1 MQEHTPSRMEVALQ
15 EKIRCSMRRNI
26 EDGILKRMAHRA
38 KDVKINRAQCFF
50 LLTNFTEGVT
60 VSFEL
65 VSEVLQLLADDHD
78 NSTSYCCAE
87 SNIVVTNDEASTS
100 SQIRAGVSDER
111 KRRIHD
117 LSVYSLADMERCMVR
132 GEIFQLNCVRD
143 GQFWQTAMR
152 TYTPKDGRTE
162 LFFVLQEFAWSLDL
176 VLLAF
181 TALKELLLTGQDILQ
196 EDLVGYEWCEVR
208 RRLILK
214 QVGDI
219 NLLSTGDCHA
229 SVRCRSAS
237 HVDKGELLEKLRE
250 IEICN
255 DAWWPSAV
263 QMNKCRIASF
273 LRRKFEG
280 QEPRVDYLPPTF
292 QIEYQDIVV
301 EAHISS
307 QVMVAELHGE
317 RVAAKYFTN
326 SVVRDQIHV
335 KEVALLACNQHP
347 YVVGLIGYA
356 TGERERPGAIV
367 MELMQKN
374 LRELIDDIMNPDDV
388 EEQPI
393 PTFYQNTTPF
403 TLDVSLHLLLQIVE
417 SLCHLKGQRVIHRD
431 VKAMNVLVTPNGD
444 AELMSETLSLQPSP
458 RERFYDVKLADFG
471 TSNSNEWDSQFRTKA
486 GTSCWMAI
494 EVIEAENNNI
504 EQSGGY
510 TWSAD
515 VYSLGITAHEIL
527 TGRLP
532 FQNLS
537 KSDLIQ
543 VLRKG
548 GKPPLPLDCPARLR
562 ELLQDCLATNPNER
576 PDIFK
581 IREGL
586 WRCRVEMLLHHGDKL
601 PIRSTMNRYVT

>member
-1 MQEHTPSRMEVALQ
+1 MSLE

-26 EDGILKRMAHRA
+26 KDGILKRMAHRA

-65 VSEVLQLLADDHD
+65 VSEVLKLLADDHD
-78 NSTSYCCAE
+78 NSTLYCYAE
-87 SNIVVTNDEASTS
+87 RNVVDTKDEASTS
-100 SQIRAGVSDER
+100 SQIRDAVSDER
-111 KRRIHD
+111 RRRIHD
-117 LSVYSLADMERCMVR
+117 LSLYSLTDMERCMVR
-132 GEIFQLNCVRD
+132 GEIFQLNCSRD

-196 EDLVGYEWCEVR
+196 EDLVDYEWCEQK

-214 QVGDI
+214 RVGDI
-219 NLLSTGDCHA
+219 DLLSTEDWHA
-229 SVRCRSAS
+229 SVHCRSAS

-255 DAWWPSAV
+255 DVWWPSAM
-263 QMNKCRIASF
+263 QKNKCRLASF

-280 QEPRVDYLPPTF
+280 QVPRVDYLPPTF
-292 QIEYQDIVV
+292 QIEYQDIV
-301 EAHISS
+301 EKAHISP
-307 QVMVAELHGE
+307 QVVVSELYGE
-317 RVAAKYFTN
+317 QVAAKFLTN
-326 SVVRDQIHV
+326 SVARDQNHV
-335 KEVALLACNQHP
+335 KEVALSACLQHP
-347 YVVGLIGYA
+347 YVVSLIGYA
-356 TGERERPGAIV
+356 TGERERRGAIV

-374 LRELIDDIMNPDDV
+374 LRELIDDIMNSDDIK
-388 EEQPI
+388 EHHI
-393 PTFYQNTTPF
+393 PTFEQNTTPF
-403 TLDVSLHLLLQIVE
+403 TLDVSLHLLLQIAE
-417 SLCHLKGQRVIHRD
+417 SLCHLRGQRVIHRD
-431 VKAMNVLVTPNGD
+431 VKAMNVLVTRNGD
-444 AELMSETLSLQPSP
+444 AELMSPETLGLQPSP
-458 RERFYDVKLADFG
+458 RQRFYDVKLADFG
-471 TSNSNEWDSQFRTKA
+471 ASNSNELDSQFRTKA
-486 GTSCWMAI
+486 GTSYWMAI
-494 EVIEAENNNI
+494 EVIEAESNNN
-504 EQSGGY
+504 EHSGGY

-515 VYSLGITAHEIL
+515 VYSFGITAHEIL
-527 TGRLP
+527 TGQLP
-532 FQNLS
+532 FQNMS
-537 KSDLIQ
+537 KCHLIQ
-543 VLRKG
+543 VLRNN

-562 ELLQDCLATNPNER
+562 ELLQDCLAQHPNDR

-601 PIRSTMNRYVT
+601 PIRSTMNRYVNLAIT